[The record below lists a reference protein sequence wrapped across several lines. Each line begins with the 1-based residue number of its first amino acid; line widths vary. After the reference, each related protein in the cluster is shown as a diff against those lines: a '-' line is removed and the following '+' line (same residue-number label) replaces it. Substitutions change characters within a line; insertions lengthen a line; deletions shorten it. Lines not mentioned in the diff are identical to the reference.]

1 MEYTVDATNKS
12 IGRVATEVAS
22 LLMGKNTTSFV
33 KNATPGVTVRLT
45 NASKIVIP
53 NQNKLLEKTYNSFSG
68 YPGGLKQS
76 TMAHVVSTKGYKE
89 VLTQAVKGMLPKN
102 KLQNDLM
109 KHLIVTE

>member
-12 IGRVATEVAS
+12 LGRVATEVAS

-33 KNATPGVTVRLT
+33 RNATPNVTVRLT
-45 NASKIVIP
+45 NASKVTIP
-53 NQNKLLEKTYNSFSG
+53 NQKKLLEKTYNSFSG

-76 TMAHVVSTKGYKE
+76 TMAHVISTKGYAE

>member
-12 IGRVATEVAS
+12 LGRVATEVAS

-33 KNATPGVTVRLT
+33 RNATPNAKVTIV
-45 NASKIVIP
+45 NASKITIP

-76 TMAHVVSTKGYKE
+76 TMAHVVSTKGYSE
-89 VLTQAVKGMLPKN
+89 VLRQAVKGMLPKN
-102 KLQNDLM
+102 RLQTTLM
-109 KHLIVTE
+109 KNLKVSE

>member
-12 IGRVATEVAS
+12 LGRVATEVAS

-33 KNATPGVTVRLT
+33 RNETPNAKVTIV
-45 NASKIVIP
+45 NASKITIP

-76 TMAHVVSTKGYKE
+76 TMAHVVSTKGYSE
-89 VLTQAVKGMLPKN
+89 VLRQAVKGMLPKN
-102 KLQNDLM
+102 RLQTTLM
-109 KHLIVTE
+109 KNLKVSE